1 MLVRDISG
9 RLHIVSRKDCKN
21 DSDYYHKLFKIRSE
35 FTQYY
40 KSIIRIGE
48 NSNSRISSESQTIS
62 ILTKS
67 R

>member
-21 DSDYYHKLFKIRSE
+21 DSDYYHKLVKIRSE

-40 KSIIRIGE
+40 KSVIRIDQ
-48 NSNSRISSESQTIS
+48 NSRITVFTQPTLK
-62 ILTKS
+62 LTKS
-67 R
+67 P